1 MPDRKDVSHVYK
13 SEDFDFR
20 LKPGSKAIDAGD
32 VIPNITDGFTGKA
45 PDLGVYESGVEIPHY
60 GPRP

>member
-1 MPDRKDVSHVYK
+1 MAALPAWPTWSAATSAAV
-13 SEDFDFR
+13 
-20 LKPGSKAIDAGD
+20 DAGV

-45 PDLGVYESGVEIPHY
+45 PDLGAYELGALLPQY